1 MNKKNW
7 GERPENNITE
17 ETFYHSNVVI
27 VPHGDNYMISHS
39 VTLEIYILY
48 SAKLQTNLQT
58 FLQITQTPFEFEA
71 YIF

>member
-1 MNKKNW
+1 MNIKNW

-17 ETFYHSNVVI
+17 ETYHSNVVI